1 MSELTMGTGLFDF
14 LQITIDP
21 DALRAEA
28 AATGILLF
36 GAGGFARSVQRAV
49 RDRGIRVHAH
59 VISGEGPSAIEGVPV
74 VRLADLPPDWLSLP
88 LWLAVFNRNAESDL
102 SDLKDKCQALGI
114 TRVLMPQ
121 EYFEVIEP
129 DMGWRFWLTDRRQ
142 YAAYRTAIETVYQ
155 SLADDESRA
164 VYLDILR
171 FRLAVPG
178 ARAPKP
184 SPSLQYFPEEVMT
197 ALRACCKRPVLVD
210 GGAYDGDT
218 LAAARKHCE
227 PALAF
232 AFEPALANFSRL
244 TANARHFDFPVVCF
258 PCGLSDATGYVS
270 FSSESGE
277 SCAICQNGAERI
289 QVARLDECLPGQR
302 VDFIKLDV
310 EGHEVP
316 ALEGARQLFEI
327 GMPILAVAAYHRWDD
342 LWRIPAFVM
351 HSSTE
356 CRLLLR
362 AHESNSFDS
371 VLYGIPPV

>member
-1 MSELTMGTGLFDF
+1 MDARLFDF

-36 GAGGFARSVQRAV
+36 GAGGFARAVQRAV

-59 VISGEGPSAIEGVPV
+59 VITGEGPSAIEGVPV
-74 VRLADLPPDWLSLP
+74 VRLADLSPDWLSLP

-102 SDLKDKCQALGI
+102 SELKEGCQARGMS
-114 TRVLMPQ
+114 RVFMPQ

-142 YAAYRTAIETVYQ
+142 YAAHRTAIETVYK
-155 SLADDESRA
+155 SLADDESRDL
-164 VYLDILR
+164 YLEILR
-171 FRLAVPG
+171 FRLAAPG

-184 SPSLQYFPEEVMT
+184 SPSVQYFPEEVVT
-197 ALRACCKRPVLVD
+197 ALRARCKRPVLVD

-218 LAAARKHCE
+218 LATARQHCE
-227 PALAF
+227 PAIAF

-244 TANARHFDFPVVCF
+244 SAHTRLFDFPVVCF

-270 FSSESGE
+270 FSAESGE
-277 SCAICQNGAERI
+277 ACAVCQDGEVRI
-289 QVARLDECLPGQR
+289 EVAKLDECLPGQG

-310 EGHEVP
+310 EGHEIP
-316 ALEGARQLFEI
+316 ALEGARQLI
-327 GMPILAVAAYHRWDD
+327 KKGIPILAVAGYHRWNDVVE
-342 LWRIPAFVM
+342 IPSKIKSINGGYNLILKCHA
-351 HSSTE
+351 SST
-356 CRLLLR
+356 
-362 AHESNSFDS
+362 FDFVYYNHGAS
-371 VLYGIPPV
+371 QG

>member
-1 MSELTMGTGLFDF
+1 MDAGLFDF

-21 DALRAEA
+21 DALRSET

-49 RDRGIRVHAH
+49 RDRGIQVHAH
-59 VISGEGPSAIEGVPV
+59 VISGEGPSAIEAVPV
-74 VRLADLPPDWLSLP
+74 VSLADLPPDWLSLP

-114 TRVLMPQ
+114 SRVLMPQ

-164 VYLDILR
+164 VYLEILR

-184 SPSLQYFPEEVMT
+184 SPSVQYFPEEVVT
-197 ALRACCKRPVLVD
+197 ALRARGKRPVLVD
-210 GGAYDGDT
+210 AGAYDGDT
-218 LAAARKHCE
+218 LAVAQGHCE
-227 PALAF
+227 PAMAF

-244 TANARHFDFPVVCF
+244 AANARHLDFPVVCF
-258 PCGLSDATGYVS
+258 PCGLSDTTGYVS
-270 FSSESGE
+270 FSAESGE
-277 SCAICQNGAERI
+277 SCAICQDGSERV
-289 QVARLDECLPGQR
+289 QVTKLDECLPDER

-310 EGHEVP
+310 EGHEIP
-316 ALEGARQLFEI
+316 AMEGARQLIENHK
-327 GMPILAVAAYHRWDD
+327 PILAVAAYHRWDD
-342 LWRIPAFVM
+342 MWRLAAFICQL
-351 HSSTE
+351 HLGH
-356 CRLLLR
+356 RLLLR
-362 AHESNSFDS
+362 AHEANTFDT
-371 VLYGIPPV
+371 VIYAIPRA